1 MENTNKQL
9 IINYI
14 GIGLFLFLTL
24 MTLGALLNI
33 IINIWLLFFKL
44 DYNIIFWTKEI
55 SEVGLFILISLI
67 FRNYI
72 KKKDLSQKNDF
83 KNILITLIIVYII
96 SDVLQFI
103 IPIVMPENIMME
115 IYKEQ
120 ANYTNNIRFSYI
132 YMFLPHVLIFV
143 KYGIAIKLF
152 ISKLD

>member
-132 YMFLPHVLIFV
+132 YMFLPQILIFV

>member
-24 MTLGALLNI
+24 ITLCALLNI
-33 IINIWLLFFKL
+33 IIIEWLLFFKL

-67 FRNYI
+67 FRNFI

-83 KNILITLIIVYII
+83 KKILITLIIVYIV
-96 SDVLQFI
+96 SDVIQFI
-103 IPIVMPENIMME
+103 IPNVIPENIMME

-120 ANYTNNIRFSYI
+120 VNYTNYIRFSYI
-132 YMFLPHVLIFV
+132 YLFLPQILIFV
-143 KYGIAIKLF
+143 KYGFAIKLF